1 VAVRYPFTYKV
12 SDPGGVVGIKLL
24 SDSIVV
30 DGMTKGDAIPSSNGF
45 LAVLLPVDIVD
56 SSSAIPVFEAL

>member
-1 VAVRYPFTYKV
+1 MYAV

-24 SDSIVV
+24 SANILD
-30 DGMTKGDAIPSSNGF
+30 DGITKGDGMPSSNGNF
-45 LAVLLPVDIVD
+45 RVLVGDPGIVD